1 MEIYIIDSY
10 KSMFSIRLIQIFI
23 YLQDPK
29 MTKEPVVCKVC
40 SDFLEKASH
49 FMINSLNV
57 EQKIKNYYDESKT
70 EEAIDLFNVLEFSF
84 PKIEME
90 DLNGCYQERETRSS
104 TKTEPEEQKYS
115 EEKGKKEVMKQ
126 RPLV

>member
-1 MEIYIIDSY
+1 
-10 KSMFSIRLIQIFI
+10 
-23 YLQDPK
+23 
-29 MTKEPVVCKVC
+29 MTREPVVCKMC

-90 DLNGCYQERETRSS
+90 DLNDTYQHRETRSS
-104 TKTEPEEQKYS
+104 TKIEAKEQKYLDDS
-115 EEKGKKEVMKQ
+115 GKKSK
-126 RPLV
+126 P

>member
-1 MEIYIIDSY
+1 M
-10 KSMFSIRLIQIFI
+10 
-23 YLQDPK
+23 
-29 MTKEPVVCKVC
+29 C

-70 EEAIDLFNVLEFSF
+70 EDAIDLFNVLEFSF

-90 DLNGCYQERETRSS
+90 DLNGTYQHRETRSS
-104 TKTEPEEQKYS
+104 TKKEPEEQKYVDDT
-115 EEKGKKEVMKQ
+115 EDKKEVMKQ
-126 RPLV
+126 RP